1 VIKSLAQMR
10 NNITV
15 FPIQATQ
22 YISGSGPTLRLAEYD
37 ITVRHDT
44 KVSIVGELDIHNNK
58 LYLDLH
64 NFDFLS
70 INTAP
75 QFTPTH
81 QISSNNSTPTAL
93 SEKRSLMYK
102 SLFDNPKTT
111 TPPKRNR
118 TNDTVNQT
126 PSTTESSR
134 KHKDTDSTSTVESDQ
149 DSLKPVKKET
159 TQKRQLRSDK
169 IVNLASKKTEFTS
182 V

>member
-1 VIKSLAQMR
+1 MR

-75 QFTPTH
+75 QFIPTH
-81 QISSNNSTPTAL
+81 QISSNNSTPTVL

-149 DSLKPVKKET
+149 DSLKPVKKES

-169 IVNLASKKTEFTS
+169 IVNLASKKLNLPPYDEQ
-182 V
+182 